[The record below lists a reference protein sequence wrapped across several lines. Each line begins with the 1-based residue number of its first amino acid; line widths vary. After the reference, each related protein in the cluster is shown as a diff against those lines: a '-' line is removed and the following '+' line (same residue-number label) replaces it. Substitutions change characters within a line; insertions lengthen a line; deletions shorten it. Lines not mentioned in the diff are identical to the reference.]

1 MSHTQRKYGLI
12 IAELVTLPIVLL
24 IFAERFHSPSPTVT
38 FVADSARD
46 FRRLGSLKAM
56 KNLPIE
62 KQPYTRTFANGE
74 WIAVQ
79 MEHSCCSGAGFNA
92 TVIYDSKGHL
102 SFDTT
107 RAFCGYEDMA
117 SEFSRIKAGSLKDFY
132 RKVPGMRLHK
142 WEEAREG
149 GEQKSVPRPTL

>member
-12 IAELVTLPIVLL
+12 IAELVTLPIMLL
-24 IFAERFHSPSPTVT
+24 ILADRSHSPSPAVT

-46 FRRLGSLKAM
+46 FQRLGSLKAM

-62 KQPYTRTFANGE
+62 KRPYTRTFANGE

-79 MEHSCCSGAGFNA
+79 MEYSCCSGAGFNA

-107 RAFCGYEDMA
+107 RTFCGYEEMSSDL
-117 SEFSRIKAGSLKDFY
+117 SSVKAGSLKDFY
-132 RKVPGMRLHK
+132 RNVRGLRLHK
-142 WEEAREG
+142 WEETRAG
-149 GEQKSVPRPTL
+149 GEQKSIPLLTL